1 MTNQSQTNNKSLK
14 RLGYLI
20 GTISCGI
27 ISYNT
32 LTGDL
37 QNHIHFAGTLNE
49 IGFFV
54 MGSLLT
60 IIFAIMTCSE

>member
-1 MTNQSQTNNKSLK
+1 MTNQSKIKSFK

-27 ISYNT
+27 LSYNT

-49 IGFFV
+49 IGFFM